1 MKNIA
6 LLLLAIILQVVIGCS
21 SEDNSLETN
30 EDTSSNLIISLNNI
44 IEENSQNENFM
55 EYDLYSNEDGTITI
69 ISESTIERNFTSE
82 FAQAYD
88 KGSNTSVSV
97 QMTQRGPVTVCCSMN
112 GENQGCATCPS
123 GEGQGGCVA
132 SLITAC
138 LSDGGCGT
146 VCPQRMVYDPTQR
159 EFIITRK

>member
-1 MKNIA
+1 MKNSA

-21 SEDNSLETN
+21 SEDDSLVTS

-88 KGSNTSVSV
+88 KGLNTSVSV
-97 QMTQRGPVTVCCSMN
+97 QMTQRGHGTVCCSVN
-112 GENQGCATCPS
+112 GEEQSCSTCPS
-123 GEGQGGCVA
+123 GEGQGGCVG
-132 SLITAC
+132 SLISAC
-138 LSDGGCGT
+138 LSDEGCGT
-146 VCPQRMVYDPTQR
+146 ICAQRMVYNPKQK